1 MQNLNCK
8 CNNACFFTTKP
19 TVENDKVVKYDIYKC
34 NYNSAEQGKKK
45 KKCDFYLKNKVS
57 EAPIEQE
64 DVKVISNKKIT
75 AKKTTN
81 EELEYYIKMYELAPC
96 KDSKSTMDYVAN
108 INYLLSKNG
117 QTHFDPETESID
129 SLKKRYSFKIEKE
142 LFKFSPIK
150 FVEVPESL
158 KVSKIHKKKR
168 IKKESVGNLI
178 ADDSGE
184 ESEEETDSENE
195 EETGFDVDEVD
206 SDQESEEFEDDGAFS
221 D

>member
-8 CNNACFFTTKP
+8 CNNPCFFTTKT

-34 NYNSAEQGKKK
+34 NYNTTEQGKKK
-45 KKCDFYLKNKVS
+45 KKCDYYLKNKIS

-64 DVKVISNKKIT
+64 DVKMNSVEKYTI
-75 AKKTTN
+75 KKTTN
-81 EELEYYIKMYELAPC
+81 EELEYYIRMYDLAPC
-96 KDSKSTMDYVAN
+96 KDSKSSMDYIAN

-129 SLKKRYSFKIEKE
+129 SLKKRYSFKIEKKS
-142 LFKFSPIK
+142 FKFSPIK

-158 KVSKIHKKKR
+158 RVSKIHKKKKP
-168 IKKESVGNLI
+168 KKESIGNNI
-178 ADDSGE
+178 AHDSGE
-184 ESEEETDSENE
+184 ESGEETDSENE
-195 EETGFDVDEVD
+195 EDNGFDVDEMD
-206 SDQESEEFEDDGAFS
+206 SDKESEAFEDDGAFS